1 MRYLILIVA
10 LFASNAQGI
19 AAEIP
24 EVSLIQLIATPEK
37 FDGKRVMVVGVAE
50 IEFEGNAL
58 YLHKEDRDLSLYKNA
73 LWLEVPKDK
82 EALWRAHSSEY
93 VLVVGTFRDGNRGH
107 EDMFSGALEGI
118 IRFEPIKRRSRS

>member
-10 LFASNAQGI
+10 LFALNAQGI

-24 EVSLIQLIATPEK
+24 EVSLIQLIATPDK
-37 FDGKRVMVVGVAE
+37 FDGKRVMVVGVSE

-82 EALWRAHSSEY
+82 EALWKAHSSKY
-93 VLVVGTFRDGNRGH
+93 VLVVGTFRAGNLGH